1 MNPKERKFLNEIP
14 LQTLLKNPFM
24 KQIATLL
31 FLAFMCSSAL
41 GQETKFV
48 SPKPDSAL
56 YDNELSFYVLSEQMR
71 KYGEIEICIFSDSK
85 NMCVGNLMT
94 SFEIFIYDSNK
105 KLLAKSIWLGMEM
118 KLKFKKKY
126 PNADYIEIRAVKP
139 FVVNKSSGNRIY
151 QDEPLMLTYSL
162 RKWM

>member
-1 MNPKERKFLNEIP
+1 
-14 LQTLLKNPFM
+14 M
-24 KQIATLL
+24 KQIITLL
-31 FLAFMCSSAL
+31 LLVSMSTSAF

-48 SPKPDSAL
+48 APKPDSTI

-71 KYGEIEICIFSDSK
+71 KYGEIEICIFSDRK

-105 KLLAKSIWLGMEM
+105 KLLAKSIWLGMKM

-139 FVVNKSSGNRIY
+139 FVVNKSTGNRIY
-151 QDEPLMLTYSL
+151 QDEPITLTYSL
-162 RKWM
+162 RK